1 MLNIKNKNFNKG
13 NNNDFDHISI
23 KIASPE
29 DILKWSYGEVLKP
42 ETINYRTQ
50 RSEKGGLFDEKI
62 FGPDKDYE
70 CACGKYR
77 GVRYK
82 GIVCEKCGVE
92 LTRSFVRRE
101 RMGHLELA
109 TPVGHIWFVKGSP
122 LAPSR
127 VALILG
133 MRPADVEKVVYFAGY
148 LVTLVDEE
156 ERTRILKDL
165 DSEFKEKIKTYQD
178 EKTKEQ
184 IRAKTEEVKNEIN
197 SIRVGVVLDE
207 NQYHNCISKYST
219 LFEAEIGAEVI
230 YKQLQ
235 RIDLAKLKAEVE
247 KQISDIETADSGS
260 AKLKKLNDQ
269 LVMVKYMIRAN
280 IRPEWMC
287 LKVLPVIPPG
297 LRPMIALEGGRQASS
312 DVNDL
317 YRRVINRNNRLKKLQ
332 EIHAPDVILRNE
344 KRILQEAVDA
354 LLNGGDDENTT
365 TSNGRKKE
373 LNSISDYLIGKHGYM
388 RGNLLGKRVDYSGR
402 SVIVVGPNLKF
413 HQCGLP
419 KMLALELFKPF
430 IISELIN
437 REIAQNIRSANHCIE
452 EQIPEVWDILDKVVK
467 GKFVL
472 LNRAP
477 TLHRLGIQAFQPV
490 LVEGNA
496 IQLHPLVC
504 TGFNA
509 DFDGDTMSVHLP
521 LSEEAQME
529 AREYMASD
537 KNILKPGSGLPVTAA
552 KLLDVVYG
560 TYWMTKMVDGE
571 KGEGRYFASPNDAI
585 TALDNGL
592 ISYRAKITILG
603 NETEKYTEFAGKPF
617 ETTVGRILFNEILP
631 ADFPYLNKLV
641 EKKVV
646 ADLNTEFINR
656 YGVDKLAGIMDEI
669 KKFGFKY
676 TTVAGITWGLNDV
689 HEPGNKQEIINC
701 GHQSEKTIEEG
712 YENGLLS
719 DAERSREII
728 KIWHETKKALEKDM
742 KDNATAFA
750 ENGPVYD
757 LITSG
762 ARGSMNNV
770 IQMAGMKGLI
780 ADNQGNTL
788 EFPILSSYIEGLTP
802 VEYFLS
808 THGARKGLTDTAMN
822 TGTSG
827 YLTRRLFDS
836 AQDILI
842 TEVDCGTKNSI
853 TIYRSKLSVL
863 TSVSKKI
870 IGRVLVE
877 AINEDGLKFE
887 AGHLIS
893 SIDAKK
899 IEDSKIE
906 KIVVRS
912 PLFCKAKRGVCATCY
927 GADLSKGVLIDVGEA
942 VGTIAAQAIGEPG
955 TQLTM
960 RTFHSGGVASTTGDI
975 AGKRAKFSRAIWDT
989 VISGKDDEEK
999 AKKET
1004 AKDGLTPYIEPSVGL
1019 PRVVEIF
1026 DLVKSAQVKVAVV
1039 NKYDGEITELNKNT
1053 GTIRVL
1059 SNVNKKKG
1067 EEVYQTSAEFL
1078 PQYKVGSQV
1087 VAGDILT
1094 EGSAMIQDI
1103 FKYGGEE
1110 KARDYIISNVSA
1122 IYEAQGETVAPK
1134 HLEIIVRQMFSF
1146 SRIKNAGD
1154 TSFTEGEE
1162 MENWLIDE
1170 ENNKAIAN
1178 GAKPAEV
1185 EPLIL
1190 GIKDV
1195 SRKRYSFLSSISFQD
1210 TKSRL
1215 VLSSIQGIKDH
1226 LYGLKENVMVGRL
1239 VPTGTGFA
1247 GSQKA
1252 EAMKKLQ
1259 GELQAEL
1266 ASEANFNEEEAA
1278 TLSAVR
1284 KSE

>member
-1 MLNIKNKNFNKG
+1 MYPKTKNKRLSEAK
-13 NNNDFDHISI
+13 DTFDYISI

-29 DILKWSYGEVLKP
+29 EILKWSHGEVQKP

-62 FGPDKDYE
+62 FGPDHDYE

-101 RMGHLELA
+101 RMGHIELA
-109 TPVGHIWFVKGSP
+109 TPVGHIWYVKGSP

-133 MRPADVEKVVYFAGY
+133 MRSADVEKVVYFAGY

-156 ERTRILKDL
+156 ERKRILSDL
-165 DSEFKEKIKTYQD
+165 DSEFKAKIKTYQD

-184 IRAKTEEVKNEIN
+184 IRQKTEEVKNEIN
-197 SIRVGVVLDE
+197 SIRVGTVLDE
-207 NQYHNCISKYST
+207 NQYHSCISKYST

-230 YKQLQ
+230 YKQLK
-235 RIDLAKLKAEVE
+235 RIDLAKLEEEVE
-247 KQISDIETADSGS
+247 KKIAEIAEKDADSS
-260 AKLKKLNDQ
+260 KLKKLNDQ
-269 LVMVKYMIRAN
+269 LVMIKYMIRAD

-287 LKVLPVIPPG
+287 LTVLPVIPPG

-354 LLNGGDDENTT
+354 LLNGGDDEGTA

-419 KMLALELFKPF
+419 KKMALELFKPF
-430 IISELIN
+430 IVSELMS

-452 EQIPEVWDILDKVVK
+452 EQIPEVWEILEKVIQ

-477 TLHRLGIQAFQPV
+477 SLHRLSIQAFQPI
-490 LVEGNA
+490 LIEGNA

-504 TGFNA
+504 SGFNA
-509 DFDGDTMSVHLP
+509 DFDGDTQSVHLP

-529 AREYMASD
+529 AREIMASD
-537 KNILKPGSGLPVTAA
+537 KNILKPGSGAPVTAA
-552 KLLDVVYG
+552 KLLEIVYG
-560 TYWMTKMVDGE
+560 TYWMTKMVPGE
-571 KGEGRYFASPNDAI
+571 KGEGRYYASPSDAI
-585 TALDNGL
+585 MALDNGV
-592 ISYRAKITILG
+592 ISYRAKITVLG
-603 NETEKYTEFAGKPF
+603 LNNEKYAAFQGKPF
-617 ETTVGRILFNEILP
+617 ETTVGRIFFNEVLP
-631 ADFPYLNKLV
+631 ADFP
-641 EKKVV
+641 
-646 ADLNTEFINR
+646 FINELIDR
-656 YGVDKLAGIMDEI
+656 KRVAKLNDEVIEKYGLEKLAMIMDNI
-669 KKFGFKY
+669 KQFGFKY
-676 TTVAGITWGLNDV
+676 TTAAGVTWGLNDV
-689 HEPGNKQEIINC
+689 HEPGNKD
-701 GHQSEKTIEEG
+701 TIVNEGIAAEREVEEQYG
-712 YENGLLS
+712 NGLLS
-719 DAERSREII
+719 DAERARAVIQV
-728 KIWHETKKALEKDM
+728 WHETKRKLEKDM
-742 KDNATAFA
+742 KDNATAFV

-780 ADNQGNTL
+780 ANNQGNTL
-788 EFPILSSYIEGLTP
+788 EFPITSSYINGLTP
-802 VEYFLS
+802 IEYFLS

-836 AQDILI
+836 AQDVLV
-842 TEVDCGTKNSI
+842 TEVDCGTKNAI
-853 TIYRSKLSVL
+853 TVSRGDVSSL
-863 TSVSKKI
+863 TSMSSKIFGRILAEKIEEKGISFPKGHLLSKK
-870 IGRVLVE
+870 
-877 AINEDGLKFE
+877 
-887 AGHLIS
+887 
-893 SIDAKK
+893 DALK
-899 IEDSKIE
+899 IEESNVDKV
-906 KIVVRS
+906 VVRS
-912 PLFCKAKRGVCATCY
+912 PLTCATQRGICAHCY
-927 GADLSKGVLIDVGEA
+927 GSDLSTGQIIDIGEA
-942 VGTIAAQAIGEPG
+942 IGTIAAQAIGEPG

-960 RTFHSGGVASTTGDI
+960 RTFHSGGVASTSGDI
-975 AGKRAKFSRAIWDT
+975 AGKKTKFTKDIWDT
-989 VISGKDDEEK
+989 VIAGSDDVEAEGES
-999 AKKET
+999 KKE
-1004 AKDGLTPYIEPSVGL
+1004 DVVPYIEPSVGL

-1026 DLVKSAQVKVAVV
+1026 DLVKSPQVKVAII
-1039 NKYDGEITELNKNT
+1039 NKYDGEVMEVNKNT
-1053 GTIRVL
+1053 GTVKVL
-1059 SNVNKKKG
+1059 SANGKKKG
-1067 EEVYQTSAEFL
+1067 EEVYQTGAEIL
-1078 PQYKVGSQV
+1078 PQIKVGALV
-1087 VAGDILT
+1087 GAGDILS
-1094 EGSAMIQDI
+1094 EGSALIQDI
-1103 FKYGGEE
+1103 FKYGGED
-1110 KARDYIISNVSA
+1110 KARNYIISQVSA
-1122 IYEAQGETVAPK
+1122 IYEAQGESVAPK
-1134 HLEIIVRQMFSF
+1134 HLEVIVRQIFSYV
-1146 SRIKNAGD
+1146 RVKKAGD

-1162 MENWLIDE
+1162 MEKWLITE
-1170 ENNKAIAN
+1170 ENNRVKGN
-1178 GAKPAEV
+1178 GGVPAV
-1185 EPLIL
+1185 TEPLIL

-1215 VLSSIQGIKDH
+1215 VLSSIQGVQDH

-1239 VPTGTGFA
+1239 VPTGTGFP
-1247 GSQKA
+1247 GSKKA
-1252 EAMKKLQ
+1252 KAMKKLQ
-1259 GELQAEL
+1259 DEIRTEFEIRQTEK
-1266 ASEANFNEEEAA
+1266 EEAA
-1278 TLSAVR
+1278 TLTAVR
-1284 KSE
+1284 TQTED